1 MHNAHHY
8 NNNEIL
14 HACVQMQMYSYE
26 TYYNYSTGD
35 ECEISM
41 KREQM
46 QADIKDCCVFAIA
59 FIASIVHGEDPC
71 DIIYKQESVH

>member
-1 MHNAHHY
+1 
-8 NNNEIL
+8 
-14 HACVQMQMYSYE
+14 MQMYSYE
-26 TYYNYSTGD
+26 TYYNYSIGD

-46 QADIKDCCVFAIA
+46 QKDCCVYAIA

-71 DIIYKQESVH
+71 DIIYKQEIVH